1 MKFIHTVAA
10 AAAVIFSA
18 TFATPVFAQSSM
30 MGSNMAMPSCAAGDS
45 VVWANTRTKAYHM
58 PGTPR
63 YGKTR
68 HGKFVC
74 MSQATSMGF
83 HAAKRESMSGSNG
96 SMGSMGTS
104 GSMAPGTMASP
115 GMMDDSSMSS
125 HMGKHHKKRHG
136 SMMNGGMMASP
147 NPYASPSLR
156 VTPVPMP
163 VASPLSH

>member
-1 MKFIHTVAA
+1 MKFMHTVAA
-10 AAAVIFSA
+10 AAAVIFST
-18 TFATPVFAQSSM
+18 TFATPAFARHSM
-30 MGSNMAMPSCAAGDS
+30 MGSNMAMPSCAAGDN
-45 VVWANTRTKAYHM
+45 VVWANSRTKVYHM

-63 YGKTR
+63 YGKTK
-68 HGKFVC
+68 HGKFLC

-96 SMGSMGTS
+96 AMGRSGSMG
-104 GSMAPGTMASP
+104 APGAMASP

-147 NPYASPSLR
+147 NPYASPSLG
-156 VTPVPMP
+156 VTPVPIP

>member
-18 TFATPVFAQSSM
+18 TFATPAFARSSM

-45 VVWANTRTKAYHM
+45 VVWANTRTKVYHM

-63 YGKTR
+63 YGKTK

-74 MSQATSMGF
+74 MSQTMSMGF
-83 HAAKRESMSGSNG
+83 HAAKHESMSGSNG

-104 GSMAPGTMASP
+104 GAMGAPGAMASP
-115 GMMDDSSMSS
+115 GMMGDSDR
-125 HMGKHHKKRHG
+125 HMGKHHKKHG
-136 SMMNGGMMASP
+136 SMMNGGANGSTMM
-147 NPYASPSLR
+147 SPSP
-156 VTPVPMP
+156 TPTLAP
-163 VASPLSH
+163 SN